1 MLMQALL
8 LSAAHS
14 TRADR
19 RAVDAWVGRGCK
31 QRTVRSYLW
40 EERRCCRVEQIVK

>member
-1 MLMQALL
+1 MLTQALL

-14 TRADR
+14 TRADW
-19 RAVDAWVGRGCK
+19 RAVDAWVGRGRK

-40 EERRCCRVEQIVK
+40 EEEGEEEL